1 MKILFYL
8 LVYISIT
15 SCKSET
21 KPFLD
26 FDQIDYYSLNIS
38 DLDEERIRVKEIKSN
53 EDKNFLAILDGYVTV
68 NLNNDS
74 IINKIES
81 TNYFKLYKVPN
92 SVNTSISELFSPYS
106 NSQASFFLVSSLCAH
121 AYRDILVFEKNEDIV
136 GIAFVC
142 FYCDRVIYYSKN
154 GEQIVNVN
162 FKELEKVLNKLKN

>member
-1 MKILFYL
+1 MKIPFYL
-8 LVYISIT
+8 FVCISLI
-15 SCKSET
+15 SCKTEE

-38 DLDEERIRVKEIKSN
+38 DLDEGRIRVKEIKSN
-53 EDKNFLAILDGYVTV
+53 EDINFLAILDGYVAV

-74 IINKIES
+74 IINKIEA
-81 TNYFKLYKVPN
+81 TNYFKLHKVPISDN
-92 SVNTSISELFSPYS
+92 NSISELFSPYL
-106 NSQASFFLVSSLCAH
+106 NSEASFFLVSSLCLH
-121 AYRDILVFEKNEDIV
+121 AYRDILVFKKDEEIR

-162 FKELEKVLNKLKN
+162 FEELEKVLNKLKN